1 MGIFKILGVISGSC
15 SFIDYVDHKRDGKMR
30 KNDKVFMNRY
40 FKKKLRNYLKKE
52 LKRELKEVEYEIHN
66 L

>member
-1 MGIFKILGVISGSC
+1 MGIFKILGVLSRSYI
-15 SFIDYVDHKRDGKMR
+15 FVDYVDHKKGGKMR
-30 KNDKVFMNRY
+30 KNDKALMNRY

-52 LKRELKEVEYEIHN
+52 LKKELNEIYN